1 MADMGSFGG
10 MDEESA
16 EIKRLDAEVVSS
28 CFGIVSCLKPRNH
41 SSVSH
46 IADII

>member
-16 EIKRLDAEVVSS
+16 EIKRLDAEVVSR
-28 CFGIVSCLKPRNH
+28 GVLLLLGCLHHLVLGLR
-41 SSVSH
+41 
-46 IADII
+46 

>member
-28 CFGIVSCLKPRNH
+28 YFGIVSWIEASYRSNVC
-41 SSVSH
+41 H

>member
-16 EIKRLDAEVVSS
+16 EIKRLDAEVVSCVLLLS
-28 CFGIVSCLKPRNH
+28 SSPLPVDIAWCLRQ
-41 SSVSH
+41 
-46 IADII
+46 

>member
-16 EIKRLDAEVVSS
+16 EIKRLDAEVVSRTVAVTWIF
-28 CFGIVSCLKPRNH
+28 C
-41 SSVSH
+41 VSH
-46 IADII
+46 LTMR

>member
-16 EIKRLDAEVVSS
+16 EIKRLDAEVVSRPLLL
-28 CFGIVSCLKPRNH
+28 IAWVVASCLSNLR
-41 SSVSH
+41 
-46 IADII
+46 